1 MNLLMYKMDPKKN
14 FKSHLSV
21 FVFLIILSGLELALV
36 KERKTLWIPLVW
48 SLITLLIAYK
58 ARNLSE
64 TKEIER
70 AYLLGSFCP
79 SILQVILIWPLYFC
93 FYPRMFNL
101 HLTLMANIPFFL
113 VPLLVYLHRKH
124 RLKLNKLPN

>member
-14 FKSHLSV
+14 FKSHISV

-58 ARNLSE
+58 AR
-64 TKEIER
+64 I
-70 AYLLGSFCP
+70 CP
-79 SILQVILIWPLYFC
+79 K
-93 FYPRMFNL
+93 
-101 HLTLMANIPFFL
+101 
-113 VPLLVYLHRKH
+113 RK
-124 RLKLNKLPN
+124 KLNEHIY